1 MCLRVHSARLCP
13 LPVMGV
19 DRKSRGEPTLYTWVP
34 PNWRLAELAVVAEV
48 QPEALALVL
57 WRAAARVR
65 LWSEAEEGRERLFS
79 GRAHPEE
86 PVRRADVRSIAPEL
100 SGPLDVLDGLA
111 SPDPS
116 IPALTRACVEISAWA
131 EERGFLETAMQFAE
145 AAAGADPGN
154 PALATAA
161 GRVSRRAG
169 ERARAE
175 VWYARGIGLA
185 RETQQRTEYISA
197 HLGLAAVLR
206 DGGQHSRAL
215 RLIRRAANVAQR
227 AGIRD
232 KAAES
237 YHDAMSVALLDR
249 NFTRAGHLAR
259 RALRIYPARHRRF
272 PAFAYDLA
280 FLLVNQGVYPLAGA
294 ILTETS
300 TRIPAAHERLVVLG
314 TLARAAGG
322 AGESETFTAT
332 LQDISALASIYRST
346 GAGALYSAAEGARL
360 LRRWKDAERLAGEA
374 IHAARENDLPIV
386 LELARA
392 LLAEVEARNV
402 GIPPANPEDRRTQYL
417 ETLGNEAFRR
427 LLRWRPRKND

>member
-1 MCLRVHSARLCP
+1 
-13 LPVMGV
+13 MGV

-34 PNWRLAELAVVAEV
+34 PNWHLAELAVVTEV

-57 WRAAARVR
+57 WRAVARVR
-65 LWSEAEEGRERLFS
+65 LWSEPEEGREKLFS
-79 GRAHPEE
+79 ARTHPEE
-86 PVRRADVRSIAPEL
+86 LARRAEARSIAPEL
-100 SGPLDVLDGLA
+100 SGALDVLDGLT
-111 SPDPS
+111 SPDLS
-116 IPALTRACVEISAWA
+116 ILALTRACAEISAWA
-131 EERGFLETAMQFAE
+131 EERGFLETAVQFAE
-145 AAAGADPGN
+145 AAAGADPDN

-161 GRVSRRAG
+161 GRVCRRAG
-169 ERARAE
+169 ERGRAE

-185 RETQQRTEYISA
+185 REAQRRTEYISA

-249 NFTRAGHLAR
+249 HFTRAAHLAR
-259 RALRIYPARHRRF
+259 RAIRIYPARHRRF
-272 PAFAYDLA
+272 PAFAYDVA
-280 FLLVNQGVYPLAGA
+280 FLLVNQGVFSLAKE
-294 ILTETS
+294 ILPEAANRMS
-300 TRIPAAHERLVVLG
+300 AAHERLVVLG

-322 AGESETFTAT
+322 AGEVETFTAT
-332 LQDISALASIYRST
+332 LETIADQASIYRST

-360 LRRWKDAERLAGEA
+360 LRRWEDAERLVGQA

-386 LELARA
+386 LERAQTLHAEVGARA
-392 LLAEVEARNV
+392 P
-402 GIPPANPEDRRTQYL
+402 GIAAANDGDPRTRYL
-417 ETLGNEAFRR
+417 EELGKEALRR
-427 LLRWRPRKND
+427 LLRWRPRKAD